1 MKSRWLCAA
10 IVVVLL
16 VGCQAKSEPPSEPA
30 EKSSIFGEASV
41 AGPGMTDEFG
51 LPLVIVLN
59 PPEVP
64 KHLLRP
70 SRPIAEEQK
79 TTPIAP
85 PETTPK
91 KTPKTTP
98 KSPSPGGSKRV

>member
-10 IVVVLL
+10 IAVVLL
-16 VGCQAKSEPPSEPA
+16 VGCQAKSEPPAEPA
-30 EKSSIFGEASV
+30 ESQSIFGKPSV

-51 LPLVIVLN
+51 LPLVIELK

-64 KHLLRP
+64 KELLRP
-70 SRPIAEEQK
+70 SRPIAEESK

-98 KSPSPGGSKRV
+98 KLPSPGGSKRV